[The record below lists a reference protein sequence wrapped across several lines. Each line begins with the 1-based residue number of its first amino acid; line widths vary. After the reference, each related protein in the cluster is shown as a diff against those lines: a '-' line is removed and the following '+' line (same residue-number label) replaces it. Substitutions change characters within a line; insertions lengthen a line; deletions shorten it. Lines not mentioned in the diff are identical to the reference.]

1 MHDPLVFD
9 LRHFF
14 GFFLGRVTKRVT
26 PLIDTSCSNTES
38 KNPLNN
44 EGSFCRVFGVT
55 FQKKE
60 YRMSARWLQS
70 DLDKLLVDKEP
81 LELGRMEVDEFFEE
95 LIRMIRLRD
104 RPSDKEN

>member
-1 MHDPLVFD
+1 MKSLLV
-9 LRHFF
+9 
-14 GFFLGRVTKRVT
+14 GFLGY
-26 PLIDTSCSNTES
+26 IS
-38 KNPLNN
+38 
-44 EGSFCRVFGVT
+44 
-55 FQKKE
+55 KKE

-104 RPSDKEN
+104 RQSDKEN